1 MASLIVSMDGAVVQE
16 KVLVNER
23 TTIGRRPFN
32 DIILDN
38 RAISGEHAV
47 VIRSQHDHILEDL
60 NSTNGTFV
68 NGQPIRKHFLQDND
82 IIELV
87 NCRIQY
93 VRKLSAPKP
102 AAPSDAEA
110 QPLARAVLIIRSGA
124 SAGRELP
131 LEKEATTLG
140 KPGVQLA
147 AILRRPDG
155 YFLQHIEGEH
165 PTTINGQPL
174 GADPHPLSQGDMIG
188 MANIQLEFSQPGN

>member
-60 NSTNGTFV
+60 GSTNGTFV

-93 VRKLSAPKP
+93 VRKPSAPKP
-102 AAPSDAEA
+102 DAVADA
-110 QPLARAVLIIRSGA
+110 QPLPRAVLIIRSGA